1 LLILRYADGGN
12 LRNYLKQNFT
22 TLTWDNKIKLAYQI
36 TEGIKYLHE
45 KNIILQNLNSNNIV
59 IHQGEAKV
67 IDFEIAKSETDLY
80 EGVFGVIVYIDPKV
94 LENFSYK
101 YDKKS
106 NIYSLGVLMWELSS
120 GRSPFINEKNGSDL
134 MYHLVN
140 GYREKPIS
148 GTPDKYLELY
158 ELCWNDNPDLRPSI
172 NEVFIELGKLLSTQD
187 DINKS
192 NNDGNAILNI
202 LDNLFFFYIILN

>member
-1 LLILRYADGGN
+1 
-12 LRNYLKQNFT
+12 
-22 TLTWDNKIKLAYQI
+22 
-36 TEGIKYLHE
+36 
-45 KNIILQNLNSNNIV
+45 
-59 IHQGEAKV
+59 
-67 IDFEIAKSETDLY
+67 
-80 EGVFGVIVYIDPKV
+80 VIVYIDPKV